1 MLTQSRVL
9 DYIRTNL
16 GVPFTFC
23 ELSDEQIL
31 EYVINFTRHEWSAY
45 FPQKKR
51 IPLDLA
57 TAIGP
62 PNIQNEFYLEEPDGL
77 EILNVVNV
85 YFPSANLL
93 VHGHQPLGP
102 LSHGDIREWALST
115 TMAMDLKQFSS
126 FDYTFEFTHPN
137 LLRISPIP
145 TIGNSIVTV
154 EYERIQPEDLSGI
167 PNEFQILFSEMALA
181 DIMIYLGRIRKKYA
195 DGNLTTPFG
204 TIPINAEIFDE
215 GKEKK
220 REIIDKLTAGSMM
233 NVIIAV
239 G

>member
-1 MLTQSRVL
+1 MLSQDRVL
-9 DYIRTNL
+9 EYVKTNL
-16 GVPFTFC
+16 GHPFTFI
-23 ELSDEQIL
+23 ELTDEQIMN
-31 EYVINFTRHEWSAY
+31 YITTFTLREWSQY
-45 FPQKKR
+45 FPQKVK
-51 IPLDLA
+51 ISLNLS
-57 TAIGP
+57 TAITP
-62 PNIQNEFYLEEPDGL
+62 PNIPNEFYLEEKDGL

-85 YFPSANLL
+85 IFPSSNLL

-115 TMAMDLKQFSS
+115 AMAMDLKQFSS

-145 TIGNSIVTV
+145 TLGNSIVTV

-167 PNEFQILFSEMALA
+167 PNEFQVLFSEMALA
-181 DIMIYLGRIRKKYA
+181 DTMIYLGRIRKKYG

-215 GKEKK
+215 GKDKK
-220 REIIDKLTAGSMM
+220 REITEKLIAGSLM
-233 NVIIAV
+233 NVSIAI